1 MRISPGALVVLFL
14 EDFAKENKS
23 IKKGVNYFKWQ
34 KKRYDAEEI
43 AYSIVGMTLSRLVR
57 DGYIRLELKK
67 GLFGKK
73 VVITRLKSIP
83 NEYGVITRG
92 INSMQPYKE
101 VELHSAL
108 FLSFPVSPFPA
119 AFLGSYIIQE
129 ELKDANILK
138 LREDP
143 EIVLEKER
151 TKAIF
156 ETFKMQDV
164 ELWKVIKKETDK
176 AFNLVRGKKGWV
188 LYSPLDMLENK
199 NKKKKGTDEMNEKH
213 KKSKNKE

>member
-1 MRISPGALVVLFL
+1 MKVSPGALVVLYL

-23 IKKGVNYFKWQ
+23 LKKGVNYFEWQ

-43 AYSIVGMTLSRLVR
+43 AYSIVGMTLSKLVR

-67 GLFGKK
+67 GIFGKK
-73 VVITRLKSIP
+73 VLVTRFKTIP
-83 NEYGVITRG
+83 DEYGVITKG
-92 INSMQPYKE
+92 INSMQAYKGID
-101 VELHSAL
+101 LHSAL

-129 ELKDANILK
+129 ELKDVDALK

-143 EIVLEKER
+143 EVILEKER

-156 ETFKMQDV
+156 ETFKMQDE
-164 ELWKVIKKETDK
+164 ELWKAIKKEIDK

-188 LYSPLDMLENK
+188 LYSPLDMLQ
-199 NKKKKGTDEMNEKH
+199 NKKGKDESNGKNRRQKKDKD
-213 KKSKNKE
+213 KK